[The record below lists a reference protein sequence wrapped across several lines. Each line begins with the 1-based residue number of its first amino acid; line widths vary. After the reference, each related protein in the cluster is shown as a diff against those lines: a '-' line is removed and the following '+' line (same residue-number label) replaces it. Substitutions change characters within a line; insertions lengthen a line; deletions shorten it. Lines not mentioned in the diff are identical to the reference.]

1 MEEVSRA
8 FADRRI
14 GEEKRYSMSRRKL
27 AFRAAVLTAC
37 ALALVVVAACAGCS
51 SASDGASSSASSV
64 ASSAASSAASSSD
77 AAEVEQAA
85 DSLRIASMKGP
96 TSVGLASMMQQ
107 NQGVFTVA
115 AAADEVSA
123 LLLQDEV
130 DIACVPANL
139 AATLYNKTDGA
150 VRVIDVNTLGVLY
163 VVTADE
169 SVDSLEAL
177 AGRTVYMTGKG
188 TVPEYTLRALLAA
201 AGMSMDDADVQFK
214 SEAAEVA
221 ALLGADENAVGIL
234 PQPYAT
240 ALTLKNS
247 DVKMTIDLTQAWEEA
262 TGGSQGSVITGV
274 TVARASFIEEN
285 SEVIDEF
292 LARHAASAL
301 VAQSDPASI
310 TSTVVDLGIIE
321 SEAIAEAAIAR
332 CNVTC
337 LAGEDMK
344 SALSGY
350 LDALYAQD
358 PSSVGGALP
367 EDDFYYLG

>member
-1 MEEVSRA
+1 
-8 FADRRI
+8 
-14 GEEKRYSMSRRKL
+14 MSRRKL

-51 SASDGASSSASSV
+51 PASDASASSST
-64 ASSAASSAASSSD
+64 SSAASSAASSSD
-77 AAEVEQAA
+77 AAEVTQAA

-201 AGMSMDDADVQFK
+201 AGMSMDDVDVQFK

-247 DVKMTIDLTQAWEEA
+247 DVKMTIDLTQVWEEA

-274 TVARASFIEEN
+274 TVARASFVEEN

-337 LAGEDMK
+337 LTGEGMK

-358 PSSVGGALP
+358 PSSVGGSLP

>member
-1 MEEVSRA
+1 
-8 FADRRI
+8 
-14 GEEKRYSMSRRKL
+14 MSRRKL

-37 ALALVVVAACAGCS
+37 ALALVAVVACAGCS
-51 SASDGASSSASSV
+51 SASDGASDS

-77 AAEVEQAA
+77 AAEVTQAA

-201 AGMSMDDADVQFK
+201 AGMSMDDVDVQFK

-247 DVKMTIDLTQAWEEA
+247 DVKTTIDLTQAWEEA

-274 TVARASFIEEN
+274 TVARALFVEEN

-337 LAGEDMK
+337 LTDEGMK

-358 PSSVGGALP
+358 PSSVGGSLP